1 MSSQN
6 ISTYHVK
13 NSDKI
18 TYIPISQI
26 EFDSMMIKKLNEI
39 NNDKKYKKY
48 HQNNFGTLLI
58 KDRGETFHL
67 QRIDRIIDGIEKET
81 ELPPVDLKIHESY
94 ITESVVKSKYIP
106 PHLRGKI
113 SPSEIIITKMKSEP
127 KISYSVD
134 NGRHRVVASLFLGLT
149 HIPAVISK

>member
-1 MSSQN
+1 MSSQK

-18 TYIPISQI
+18 SYIPISQI
-26 EFDSMMIKKLNEI
+26 EFDSNMIKKLNEI
-39 NNDKKYKKY
+39 NNDENYKGY
-48 HQNNFGTLLI
+48 HRKDFGTLLT
-58 KDRGETFHL
+58 KDRAETFNL
-67 QRIDRIIDGIEKET
+67 QRIDRVIDGILKGI

-106 PHLRGKI
+106 PHLRGKT
-113 SPSEIIITKMKSEP
+113 SSTEITVTERKSEP